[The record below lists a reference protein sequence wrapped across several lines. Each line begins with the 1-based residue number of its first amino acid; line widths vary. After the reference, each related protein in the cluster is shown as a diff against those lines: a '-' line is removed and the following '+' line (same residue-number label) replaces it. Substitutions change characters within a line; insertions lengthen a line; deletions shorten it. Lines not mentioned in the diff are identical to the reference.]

1 MGTHPEPPK
10 HTVGELLAV
19 CGFWGRDSQ
28 GSLRVAPHTYLDNT
42 NRTWWGGENKVRQER
57 EHTVGKKELREGWE
71 ANLSE
76 NIDEILK

>member
-1 MGTHPEPPK
+1 M
-10 HTVGELLAV
+10 
-19 CGFWGRDSQ
+19 
-28 GSLRVAPHTYLDNT
+28 APHIYLDNT

-57 EHTVGKKELREGWE
+57 EHTVGKKELKEGWE